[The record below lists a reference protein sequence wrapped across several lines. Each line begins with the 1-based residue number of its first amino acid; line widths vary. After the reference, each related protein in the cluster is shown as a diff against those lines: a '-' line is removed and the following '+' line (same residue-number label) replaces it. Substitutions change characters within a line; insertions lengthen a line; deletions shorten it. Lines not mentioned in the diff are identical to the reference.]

1 MSTILTK
8 EEKEIFSTPNFLRV
22 IGFCKYNP
30 MIVDEKI
37 LEFIKNVNSK
47 KILTKEIFNIKN

>member
-1 MSTILTK
+1 
-8 EEKEIFSTPNFLRV
+8 
-22 IGFCKYNP
+22 

-47 KILTKEIFNIKN
+47 KILTKEIFNIKNWNKNISTI